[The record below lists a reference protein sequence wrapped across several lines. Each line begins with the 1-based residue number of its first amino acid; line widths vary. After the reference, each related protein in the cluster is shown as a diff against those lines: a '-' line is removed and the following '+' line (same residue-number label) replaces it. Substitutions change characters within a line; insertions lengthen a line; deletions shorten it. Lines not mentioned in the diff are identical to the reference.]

1 MNVSRNR
8 LPFALLVV
16 VMIGAGFALLA
27 SLAICEGS
35 AERAEVLASPT
46 PRSLATSSAS
56 PAFGAATANPA
67 FAASRDFAAPA
78 SSPVFAEASA
88 FTSSAAQ
95 RGSDNPILAKAYR
108 FERGGWIYVHLEGAP
123 HDIGYQ
129 HGFLLANEISDGFAA
144 ASLEMT
150 HNSNRNWDFF
160 RRAARD
166 MLWPKIDPEYQAELQ
181 GIVEGLRAR
190 RVNLDLYDVVALNA
204 FMELGDYYVPW
215 LEKQTSAQASGPDD
229 HHGKAAAAATTHE
242 GHCSAFVATG
252 SYTKDHRIVMA
263 HNNWTS
269 YIEGARWKIIFD
281 IVPQTGYA
289 MLMDGYPG
297 VIVSDDDFGVNS
309 DGLMVTETTIT
320 DFHGWDANGKPEFV
334 RARKAFQYA
343 GSIDEYVKIMLDGN
357 NGGYANDWLLADRKT
372 NEIARF
378 ELGLR
383 HSKVWRTKD
392 GYFVGSN
399 FASDPEVLKDET
411 TFDPT
416 NLAASANARHVRWD
430 ELMAA
435 NMGKIDTT
443 MAEGFLA
450 DHYDSYTKQTGA
462 NRRTLC
468 GHGDVATPGDPG
480 YATKPYNPF
489 GAVEGKVMDTHMAET
504 MSFVA
509 RIGHPCGTD
518 FKSQPFLDQHP
529 EYKWQTPVLDD
540 MNAGPWTAYHAGDHA
555 PEPAADPASAKE

>member
-1 MNVSRNR
+1 MSVSRNR
-8 LPFALLVV
+8 LPFALLVL

-27 SLAICEGS
+27 AQFAALGEVHAARPARSSGVARS
-35 AERAEVLASPT
+35 A
-46 PRSLATSSAS
+46 SSAQAAS
-56 PAFGAATANPA
+56 PALITLAAT
-67 FAASRDFAAPA
+67 
-78 SSPVFAEASA
+78 
-88 FTSSAAQ
+88 AAQ

-108 FERGGWIYVHLEGAP
+108 FERGGWIYVHLEGTP

-129 HGFLLANEISDGFAA
+129 HGFLLATEIADGFAA

-150 HNSNRNWDFF
+150 HNSNRDWDFF
-160 RRAARD
+160 RRAARE

-181 GIVEGLRAR
+181 GITEGLRAR
-190 RVNLDLYDVVALNA
+190 QVKLDLYDVVALNA

-215 LEKQTSAQASGPDD
+215 LDKQTSGQTRGENNRKNKD
-229 HHGKAAAAATTHE
+229 AAAAGTHE

-252 SYTKDHRIVMA
+252 SYTKDHQIVMA

-269 YIEGARWKIIFD
+269 YLEGARWKIIFD
-281 IVPQTGYA
+281 IAPQTGNR

-309 DGLMVTETTIT
+309 AGLMVTETTIT
-320 DFHGWDANGKPEFV
+320 DFHGWDPSGKAEFV
-334 RARKAFQYA
+334 RARKAMQYA

-378 ELGLR
+378 ELGLK

-399 FASDPEVLKDET
+399 FASDPDVLKDET
-411 TFDPT
+411 TFDAT

-443 MAEGFLA
+443 LAEGFLA

-468 GHGDVATPGDPG
+468 GHGDAATPGDPG
-480 YATKPYNPF
+480 YAAKPYNPF
-489 GAVEGKVMDTHMAET
+489 GAVEGKVMDGHMAEA

-529 EYKWQTPVLDD
+529 DYRWQSSVLTD
-540 MNAGPWTAYHAGDHA
+540 MNAGPWTAYHAGDQA
-555 PEPAADPASAKE
+555 PNP

>member
-27 SLAICEGS
+27 AQFMALNEVHAEHSALA
-35 AERAEVLASPT
+35 ARASGLA
-46 PRSLATSSAS
+46 SSAS
-56 PAFGAATANPA
+56 SAY
-67 FAASRDFAAPA
+67 AASTSFPAPTD
-78 SSPVFAEASA
+78 SSALTA
-88 FTSSAAQ
+88 SAAQ
-95 RGSDNPILAKAYR
+95 RGSDNPVLAKAYR

-129 HGFLLANEISDGFAA
+129 HGYLLAMEISDGFAA

-150 HNSNRNWDFF
+150 HNSNRDWEFF
-160 RRAARD
+160 RRAARE

-190 RVNLDLYDVVALNA
+190 RVKLDLYDIVALNA
-204 FMELGDYYVPW
+204 FMELPDYYVPW
-215 LEKQTSAQASGPDD
+215 LDKQVSGQARGRSSGET
-229 HHGKAAAAATTHE
+229 HGVQNENGGVKKSSGAAATHE

-252 SYTKDHRIVMA
+252 SYTKDHQIVMA

-269 YIEGARWKIIFD
+269 YLEGARWKIIFD

-309 DGLMVTETTIT
+309 QGLMVTETTIT
-320 DFHGWDANGKPEFV
+320 DFHGWDPNGKAEFV
-334 RARKAFQYA
+334 RARKAMQYA

-378 ELGLR
+378 ELGLK
-383 HSKVWRTKD
+383 HSKVWRTRD

-399 FASDPEVLKDET
+399 FASDPDVLKDET
-411 TFDPT
+411 TFDVT

-443 MAEGFLA
+443 LAEGFLA

-480 YATKPYNPF
+480 FAVKPYNPF

-518 FKSQPFLDQHP
+518 FKSQPFIDQHP
-529 EYKWQTPVLDD
+529 DYRWQASVLID
-540 MNAGPWTAYHAGDHA
+540 MDAGPWTAYHAGEH
-555 PEPAADPASAKE
+555 EPNP

>member
-1 MNVSRNR
+1 MAADALRRGPAWLRRNFPMNVSRNR
-8 LPFALLVV
+8 LPFALLVLM
-16 VMIGAGFALLA
+16 MIGAGFALLA
-27 SLAICEGS
+27 AQFVALSEVHAARAARASGLAVS
-35 AERAEVLASPT
+35 AS
-46 PRSLATSSAS
+46 ATSPSLTTLR
-56 PAFGAATANPA
+56 AA
-67 FAASRDFAAPA
+67 AASAALA
-78 SSPVFAEASA
+78 V
-88 FTSSAAQ
+88 Q

-108 FERGGWIYVHLEGAP
+108 FERGGWIYVHLEGSP

-129 HGFLLANEISDGFAA
+129 HGFLLATEIADGFAA

-150 HNSNRNWDFF
+150 HNSNRDWDFF
-160 RRAARD
+160 RRAARE

-190 RVNLDLYDVVALNA
+190 QVKLDLYDIVALNG
-204 FMELGDYYVPW
+204 FMELADYYVPW
-215 LEKQTSAQASGPDD
+215 LDKQTSTQMDGRNNGQTNGPRDRKNKVSAS
-229 HHGKAAAAATTHE
+229 AATHE

-252 SYTKDHRIVMA
+252 SYTKDHQIVMA

-269 YIEGARWKIIFD
+269 YMEGARWKIIFD
-281 IVPQTGYA
+281 IVPQTGYH

-309 DGLMVTETTIT
+309 AGLMVTETTIT
-320 DFHGWDANGKPEFV
+320 DFHGWDPSGKAEFV
-334 RARKAFQYA
+334 RARKAMQYA

-378 ELGLR
+378 ELGLK

-399 FASDPEVLKDET
+399 FASDPDVLKDET
-411 TFDPT
+411 TFEVR

-443 MAEGFLA
+443 LAEGFLA

-480 YATKPYNPF
+480 FALRPYNPF
-489 GAVEGKVMDTHMAET
+489 GAVEGKVMDAHMAEA

-518 FKSQPFLDQHP
+518 FKSQPFLDEHP
-529 EYKWQTPVLDD
+529 DYRWQSSVLTD
-540 MNAGPWTAYHAGDHA
+540 MNAGPWTAYHAGEQA
-555 PEPAADPASAKE
+555 PNP

>member
-1 MNVSRNR
+1 MNVARNR

-27 SLAICEGS
+27 AHFVALGEVHAEHS
-35 AERAEVLASPT
+35 ARAAGASGP
-46 PRSLATSSAS
+46 ASSAS
-56 PAFGAATANPA
+56 YAY
-67 FAASRDFAAPA
+67 AAS
-78 SSPVFAEASA
+78 SA
-88 FTSSAAQ
+88 FPATAAQ
-95 RGSDNPILAKAYR
+95 RGSDNPVLAKAYR

-129 HGFLLANEISDGFAA
+129 HGFLLATEIADGFAA

-150 HNSNRNWDFF
+150 HNSNRDWDFF
-160 RRAARD
+160 RRAARE

-190 RVNLDLYDVVALNA
+190 RVKLDLYDIVALNA
-204 FMELGDYYVPW
+204 FMELPDYYVPW
-215 LEKQTSAQASGPDD
+215 LDKQTIGQTGGQQSYGQNQ
-229 HHGKAAAAATTHE
+229 HVAAEATHE

-252 SYTKDHRIVMA
+252 SYTKDHQIVMA

-269 YIEGARWKIIFD
+269 YLEGARWKIIFD

-309 DGLMVTETTIT
+309 QGLMVTETTIT
-320 DFHGWDANGKPEFV
+320 DFHGWDPTGKAEFV
-334 RARKAFQYA
+334 RARKAMQYA

-378 ELGLR
+378 ELGLK
-383 HSKVWRTKD
+383 HSKVWRTRD

-399 FASDPEVLKDET
+399 FASDPDVLKDET
-411 TFDPT
+411 TFDVT

-435 NMGKIDTT
+435 NMGKIDTNL
-443 MAEGFLA
+443 AQGFLA

-468 GHGDVATPGDPG
+468 GHGDAATPGDPSF
-480 YATKPYNPF
+480 AVKPYNPF

-518 FKSQPFLDQHP
+518 FKSQPFLDEHP
-529 EYKWQTPVLDD
+529 DYRWQASVLTD
-540 MNAGPWTAYHAGDHA
+540 MNAGPWTAYHAGEHA
-555 PEPAADPASAKE
+555 PEPAGAAPTPGEKP

>member
-8 LPFALLVV
+8 LPFVLLVM
-16 VMIGAGFALLA
+16 VMIGAASAMLAGQFLALGEVHAARQALA
-27 SLAICEGS
+27 TRAVGLVSSSLT
-35 AERAEVLASPT
+35 ASPT
-46 PRSLATSSAS
+46 PMAN
-56 PAFGAATANPA
+56 PAATAFTRPR
-67 FAASRDFAAPA
+67 AASAAA
-78 SSPVFAEASA
+78 VV
-88 FTSSAAQ
+88 Q
-95 RGSDNPILAKAYR
+95 RGSNNPILAKAYR
-108 FERGGWIYVHLEGAP
+108 FERGGWIYVHLEGSP
-123 HDIGYQ
+123 HDVGYQ
-129 HGFLLANEISDGFAA
+129 HGFLLATEIADGFAA

-150 HNSNRNWDFF
+150 HNSNRDWDFF
-160 RRAARD
+160 RRAAKE
-166 MLWPKIDPEYQAELQ
+166 MLWPKIDVEYQAELQ

-190 RVNLDLYDVVALNA
+190 QVKLDLYDIVALNA
-204 FMELGDYYVPW
+204 FMELADYYVPW
-215 LEKQTSAQASGPDD
+215 LDKQTSEQISRQTGGRRLAQNLRV
-229 HHGKAAAAATTHE
+229 AAVSTHE

-252 SYTKDHRIVMA
+252 SYTKDHQIVMA

-269 YIEGARWKIIFD
+269 YLEGARWKIIFD
-281 IVPQTGYA
+281 IVPQTGYR

-320 DFHGWDANGKPEFV
+320 DFHGWDPNGKAEFV
-334 RARKAFQYA
+334 RARKAMQYA

-378 ELGLR
+378 ELGLK

-399 FASDPEVLKDET
+399 FASDPNVLEDET

-430 ELMAA
+430 QLMAA

-443 MAEGFLA
+443 LAEGFLA

-468 GHGDVATPGDPG
+468 GHGDAATPGDPG
-480 YATKPYNPF
+480 YAAKPYNPF
-489 GAVEGKVMDTHMAET
+489 GAVEGKVIDAHMAEA

-529 EYKWQTPVLDD
+529 EFRWQAPVLED
-540 MNAGPWTAYHAGDHA
+540 MNAGPWTAYRAG
-555 PEPAADPASAKE
+555 EPAPDDANASAAPNGKP

>member
-8 LPFALLVV
+8 LPFMLLVV
-16 VMIGAGFALLA
+16 VTIGAGFALLGA
-27 SLAICEGS
+27 QFLALGEVHAARGES
-35 AERAEVLASPT
+35 AVGLAS
-46 PRSLATSSAS
+46 SASFAHATSSA
-56 PAFGAATANPA
+56 AITAATA
-67 FAASRDFAAPA
+67 
-78 SSPVFAEASA
+78 
-88 FTSSAAQ
+88 Q
-95 RGSDNPILAKAYR
+95 RGADNPILSKAYR
-108 FERGGWIYVHLEGAP
+108 FERGGWIYVHLEGSP

-129 HGFLLANEISDGFAA
+129 HGFLLATEIADGFAA

-150 HNSNRNWDFF
+150 HNSNRDWDFF
-160 RRAARD
+160 RRAARQ
-166 MLWPKIDPEYQAELQ
+166 MLWPRIDPEYQAELQ

-190 RVNLDLYDVVALNA
+190 QVKLDLYDVVALNA

-215 LEKQTSAQASGPDD
+215 LDKQTSAQASDETSERTSYRES
-229 HHGKAAAAATTHE
+229 KRVAASATHE

-252 SYTKDHRIVMA
+252 SYTKDHQIVMA

-269 YIEGARWKIIFD
+269 YMEGARWKIIFD

-309 DGLMVTETTIT
+309 GGMMVTETTIT
-320 DFHGWDANGKPEFV
+320 DFHGWDPSGKPEFA

-378 ELGLR
+378 ELGLK

-411 TFDPT
+411 TFDAT

-430 ELMAA
+430 QLMAA

-443 MAEGFLA
+443 LAEGFLA
-450 DHYDSYTKQTGA
+450 DHYDSFTKQTGA

-468 GHGDVATPGDPG
+468 GHGDAATPGDPG
-480 YATKPYNPF
+480 FATKPYNPF

-509 RIGHPCGTD
+509 LIGHPCGTD
-518 FKSQPFLDQHP
+518 FKSQPFLDEHP
-529 EYKWQTPVLDD
+529 EYRWQASVLED

-555 PEPAADPASAKE
+555 PNP

>member
-1 MNVSRNR
+1 MNVPRNR
-8 LPFALLVV
+8 LPFALLVLLT
-16 VMIGAGFALLA
+16 IGAGIALLA
-27 SLAICEGS
+27 AQFLALGEVHAARTSGLAGS
-35 AERAEVLASPT
+35 ASSAH
-46 PRSLATSSAS
+46 ATS
-56 PAFGAATANPA
+56 PALTTLIATSTFTAA
-67 FAASRDFAAPA
+67 
-78 SSPVFAEASA
+78 
-88 FTSSAAQ
+88 AAQ
-95 RGSDNPILAKAYR
+95 RGADNAILAKAYR
-108 FERGGWIYVHLEGAP
+108 FERGGWVYVHLEGSP
-123 HDIGYQ
+123 HDVGYQ
-129 HGFLLANEISDGFAA
+129 HGFLLATEIADGFAA

-150 HNSNRNWDFF
+150 HNSNRDWDFF
-160 RRAARD
+160 RRAARE

-190 RVNLDLYDVVALNA
+190 QVKLDLYDIVALNA
-204 FMELGDYYVPW
+204 FMELADYYVPW
-215 LEKQTSAQASGPDD
+215 LDKQTSAQASGQTSGS
-229 HHGKAAAAATTHE
+229 HNESAAAARHE

-252 SYTKDHRIVMA
+252 SYTKDHQIVMA

-269 YIEGARWKIIFD
+269 YMEGARWKIIFD
-281 IVPQTGYA
+281 IVPQTGNRL
-289 MLMDGYPG
+289 LMDGYPG

-309 DGLMVTETTIT
+309 NGLMVTETTIT
-320 DFHGWDANGKPEFV
+320 DFHGWDPNGKAEFM
-334 RARKAFQYA
+334 RARKAMQYA

-378 ELGLR
+378 ELGLK

-399 FASDPEVLKDET
+399 FASDPDVLKDET
-411 TFDPT
+411 TFDVT

-443 MAEGFLA
+443 LAQGFLA

-468 GHGDVATPGDPG
+468 GHGDAATPGDPG
-480 YATKPYNPF
+480 FAVRPYNPF
-489 GAVEGKVMDTHMAET
+489 GAVEGKVMDAHMAEA

-509 RIGHPCGTD
+509 RMGHPCGTD
-518 FKSQPFLDQHP
+518 FKSQPFLDEHSD
-529 EYKWQTPVLDD
+529 YRWQSAVLTD
-540 MNAGPWTAYHAGDHA
+540 MNAGPWTAYHAGEHA
-555 PEPAADPASAKE
+555 PSP

>member
-16 VMIGAGFALLA
+16 VMIGAGITLLA
-27 SLAICEGS
+27 AQFS
-35 AERAEVLASPT
+35 ALGEVHAAHASSAPAA
-46 PRSLATSSAS
+46 SAHAAS
-56 PAFGAATANPA
+56 PAFAMLPP
-67 FAASRDFAAPA
+67 S
-78 SSPVFAEASA
+78 VASA
-88 FTSSAAQ
+88 AAAAAAQ
-95 RGSDNPILAKAYR
+95 RGADNPILAKAYR
-108 FERGGWIYVHLEGAP
+108 FERGGWIYVHLEGSP

-129 HGFLLANEISDGFAA
+129 HGFLLATEIADGFAA

-150 HNSNRNWDFF
+150 HNSNRDWDFF
-160 RRAARD
+160 RRAARE

-190 RVNLDLYDVVALNA
+190 RVRLDLYDIVALNA

-215 LEKQTSAQASGPDD
+215 LDKQTSAGNKEST
-229 HHGKAAAAATTHE
+229 AATAHE

-252 SYTKDHRIVMA
+252 SYTKDHQIVIA

-269 YIEGARWKIIFD
+269 YMEGARWKIIFD

-320 DFHGWDANGKPEFV
+320 DFRGWDPNGKPEFA

-378 ELGLR
+378 ELGLK

-392 GYFVGSN
+392 GYFAGSN
-399 FASDPEVLKDET
+399 FASDPDVLKDET
-411 TFDPT
+411 TFDVT

-430 ELMAA
+430 QLMAA

-443 MAEGFLA
+443 LAEAFLG
-450 DHYDSYTKQTGA
+450 DHYDSYTRQTGA

-468 GHGDVATPGDPG
+468 GHGDAATPGDPSF
-480 YATKPYNPF
+480 AVKPYNPF
-489 GAVEGKVMDTHMAET
+489 GAVEGKVMDTHMAER

-518 FKSQPFLDQHP
+518 FKSQPFLDEHP
-529 EYKWQTPVLDD
+529 DYRWQAPVLED
-540 MNAGPWTAYHAGDHA
+540 MNAGPWTAYHAGEHA
-555 PEPAADPASAKE
+555 PEAAADATPAPSEKR

>member
-1 MNVSRNR
+1 MSVSRNR
-8 LPFALLVV
+8 LAFALLVL

-27 SLAICEGS
+27 AQFAALGEVHAAPAARSSGLAGS
-35 AERAEVLASPT
+35 A
-46 PRSLATSSAS
+46 SSAYAAS
-56 PAFGAATANPA
+56 SALTTLAATAA
-67 FAASRDFAAPA
+67 FNTAG
-78 SSPVFAEASA
+78 
-88 FTSSAAQ
+88 AQ

-129 HGFLLANEISDGFAA
+129 HGFLLATEIADGFAA

-150 HNSNRNWDFF
+150 HNSNRDWDFF
-160 RRAARD
+160 RRAARE

-190 RVNLDLYDVVALNA
+190 QVKLDLYDIVALNA

-215 LEKQTSAQASGPDD
+215 LDKQTSGQTSGQINGQTNAPSSGQNDRKNKD
-229 HHGKAAAAATTHE
+229 AAAAGTHE

-252 SYTKDHRIVMA
+252 SYTKDHQIVMA

-269 YIEGARWKIIFD
+269 YLEGARWKIIFD
-281 IVPQTGYA
+281 IVPQAGNR

-309 DGLMVTETTIT
+309 AGLMVTETTIT
-320 DFHGWDANGKPEFV
+320 DFHGWDPSGKAEFV
-334 RARKAFQYA
+334 RARKAMQYA

-378 ELGLR
+378 ELGLK

-399 FASDPEVLKDET
+399 FASDPDVLKDET

-416 NLAASANARHVRWD
+416 NLAASANARHIRWD
-430 ELMAA
+430 QLMAA

-443 MAEGFLA
+443 LAEGFLA

-468 GHGDVATPGDPG
+468 GHSDAATPGDPG
-480 YATKPYNPF
+480 FAAKPYNPF

-518 FKSQPFLDQHP
+518 FKSQPFLDEHP
-529 EYKWQTPVLDD
+529 EYRWQAPVLED
-540 MNAGPWTAYHAGDHA
+540 MNAGPWTTYHAGEHA
-555 PEPAADPASAKE
+555 PEAAADATPAASQKP

>member
-8 LPFALLVV
+8 LPFVLLIV
-16 VMIGAGFALLA
+16 VMMGSGFALLA
-27 SLAICEGS
+27 AQFS
-35 AERAEVLASPT
+35 ALGEVH
-46 PRSLATSSAS
+46 
-56 PAFGAATANPA
+56 AAHA
-67 FAASRDFAAPA
+67 
-78 SSPVFAEASA
+78 V
-88 FTSSAAQ
+88 Q
-95 RGSDNPILAKAYR
+95 RGADNPILAKAYR
-108 FERGGWIYVHLEGAP
+108 FERGGWIYVHLEGSP

-129 HGFLLANEISDGFAA
+129 HGFLLANEIADGFAA

-150 HNSNRNWDFF
+150 HNSNRDWDFF
-160 RRAARD
+160 RRASRE

-190 RVNLDLYDVVALNA
+190 EVKLDLYDIVALNA

-215 LEKQTSAQASGPDD
+215 LDKQTSGRNSGQTNGASDGRSDRR
-229 HHGKAAAAATTHE
+229 GKSATSATTHE

-252 SYTKDHRIVMA
+252 SYTKDHKIVIA

-269 YIEGARWKIIFD
+269 YLEGARWKIIFD

-309 DGLMVTETTIT
+309 GGLMVTETTIT
-320 DFHGWDANGKPEFV
+320 DFHGWDPSGKPEFA

-343 GSIDEYVKIMLDGN
+343 GSIDEYMKIMLDGN

-378 ELGLR
+378 ELGLK

-411 TFDPT
+411 TFDAT

-430 ELMAA
+430 QLMAA

-443 MAEGFLA
+443 LAEGFLA

-480 YATKPYNPF
+480 FASKPYNPT

-518 FKSQPFLDQHP
+518 FKSQPFLDEHT
-529 EYKWQTPVLDD
+529 EYRWQASVLED
-540 MNAGPWTAYHAGDHA
+540 MNAGPWTAYHAGDHGPDA
-555 PEPAADPASAKE
+555 PGPTPAPAQKP

>member
-16 VMIGAGFALLA
+16 VMIGAGIALLGAQFLALGEDHAAHSALAAYSEKAAGMAPSA
-27 SLAICEGS
+27 SS
-35 AERAEVLASPT
+35 AY
-46 PRSLATSSAS
+46 ATSTAFNTLTAS
-56 PAFGAATANPA
+56 AATTAG
-67 FAASRDFAAPA
+67 
-78 SSPVFAEASA
+78 VV
-88 FTSSAAQ
+88 Q

-129 HGFLLANEISDGFAA
+129 HGFLLAPEIADGFAA

-150 HNSNRNWDFF
+150 HNSNRDWDFF
-160 RRAARD
+160 RRAARE

-190 RVNLDLYDVVALNA
+190 RVKLDLYDIVALNA
-204 FMELGDYYVPW
+204 FMELSDYYVPW
-215 LEKQTSAQASGPDD
+215 LDKQTSGQNKES
-229 HHGKAAAAATTHE
+229 AAPATHE

-252 SYTKDHRIVMA
+252 SYTKDHQVVMA

-269 YIEGARWKIIFD
+269 YLEGARWKIIFD

-309 DGLMVTETTIT
+309 NGLMVTETTIT
-320 DFHGWDANGKPEFV
+320 DFHGWDPNGKAEFV

-378 ELGLR
+378 ELGLK

-399 FASDPEVLKDET
+399 FASDPDVLKDET
-411 TFDPT
+411 TFDVT

-435 NMGKIDTT
+435 NLGKIDTT
-443 MAEGFLA
+443 LAEGFLA

-468 GHGDVATPGDPG
+468 GHGDTATPGDPG
-480 YATKPYNPF
+480 YAAKPYNPF
-489 GAVEGKVMDTHMAET
+489 GAVEGKVMDAHMAQM

-529 EYKWQTPVLDD
+529 EYRWQAAVLED
-540 MNAGPWTAYHAGDHA
+540 MNASPWTAYHAGEHA
-555 PEPAADPASAKE
+555 PDAAATPEPGGNQ

>member
-1 MNVSRNR
+1 
-8 LPFALLVV
+8 
-16 VMIGAGFALLA
+16 
-27 SLAICEGS
+27 
-35 AERAEVLASPT
+35 
-46 PRSLATSSAS
+46 
-56 PAFGAATANPA
+56 
-67 FAASRDFAAPA
+67 
-78 SSPVFAEASA
+78 
-88 FTSSAAQ
+88 
-95 RGSDNPILAKAYR
+95 
-108 FERGGWIYVHLEGAP
+108 VHLEGSP

-129 HGFLLANEISDGFAA
+129 HGFLLATEIADGFAA

-150 HNSNRNWDFF
+150 HNSNRDWDFF
-160 RRAARD
+160 RRAARE
-166 MLWPKIDPEYQAELQ
+166 MLWPKIDVEYQAELQ

-190 RVNLDLYDVVALNA
+190 QVKLDLYDVVALNA
-204 FMELGDYYVPW
+204 FMELADYYVPW
-215 LEKQTSAQASGPDD
+215 LDKQTSGQTNGQTSGQTSGQAGGRSYGENQRV
-229 HHGKAAAAATTHE
+229 AAAATHE

-252 SYTKDHRIVMA
+252 SYTKDHQIVMA

-269 YIEGARWKIIFD
+269 YMEGARWKIIFD
-281 IVPQTGYA
+281 IVPQTGYRI
-289 MLMDGYPG
+289 LMDGYPG

-309 DGLMVTETTIT
+309 GGLMVTETTIT
-320 DFHGWDANGKPEFV
+320 DFHGWDPNGKAEFV
-334 RARKAFQYA
+334 RARKAMQYA

-378 ELGLR
+378 ELGLK

-399 FASDPEVLKDET
+399 FASDREVLKDET
-411 TFDPT
+411 TFDPA

-430 ELMAA
+430 QLMAA

-443 MAEGFLA
+443 LAEGFLA

-468 GHGDVATPGDPG
+468 GHGDTATPGDPG
-480 YATKPYNPF
+480 FATKPYNPF
-489 GAVEGKVMDTHMAET
+489 GAVEGKVIDAQMAAT

-518 FKSQPFLDQHP
+518 FKAQPFLDQHP
-529 EYKWQTPVLDD
+529 EYRWQAPVLED
-540 MNAGPWTAYHAGDHA
+540 MNAGPWTAYHTGEQA
-555 PEPAADPASAKE
+555 PEDTDAPAAPTGKP

>member
-8 LPFALLVV
+8 LPFVLLIV
-16 VMIGAGFALLA
+16 VMMGAGFALLA
-27 SLAICEGS
+27 TQFS
-35 AERAEVLASPT
+35 ALGEVH
-46 PRSLATSSAS
+46 
-56 PAFGAATANPA
+56 AAHA
-67 FAASRDFAAPA
+67 
-78 SSPVFAEASA
+78 V
-88 FTSSAAQ
+88 Q
-95 RGSDNPILAKAYR
+95 RGADNPILAKAYR
-108 FERGGWIYVHLEGAP
+108 FERGGWIYVHLEGSP

-129 HGFLLANEISDGFAA
+129 HGFLLANEIADGFAA

-150 HNSNRNWDFF
+150 HNSNRDWDFF
-160 RRAARD
+160 RRASRE

-190 RVNLDLYDVVALNA
+190 EVKLDLYDIVALNA

-215 LEKQTSAQASGPDD
+215 LDKQTSGRNSGQTNGASDEQGDRLSD
-229 HHGKAAAAATTHE
+229 RHGKSATSATTHE

-252 SYTKDHRIVMA
+252 SYTKDHKIVIA

-269 YIEGARWKIIFD
+269 YLEGARWKIIFD
-281 IVPQTGYA
+281 IVPQAGYA

-309 DGLMVTETTIT
+309 GGLMVTETTIT
-320 DFHGWDANGKPEFV
+320 DFHGWDPSGKPEFA

-343 GSIDEYVKIMLDGN
+343 GSIDEYMKIMLDGN

-378 ELGLR
+378 ELGLK

-411 TFDPT
+411 TFDAT

-430 ELMAA
+430 QLMAA

-443 MAEGFLA
+443 LAEGFLA

-480 YATKPYNPF
+480 FATKPYNPT

-518 FKSQPFLDQHP
+518 FKSQPFLDEHT
-529 EYKWQTPVLDD
+529 EYRWQASVLED
-540 MNAGPWTAYHAGDHA
+540 MNAGPWTSYHAGEHA
-555 PEPAADPASAKE
+555 PEPAGGTPAPAQKP

>member
-16 VMIGAGFALLA
+16 VMIGAGIALLGAQFLALGEDHAAHSALAAYSEKAAGMAPSA
-27 SLAICEGS
+27 SS
-35 AERAEVLASPT
+35 AY
-46 PRSLATSSAS
+46 ATST
-56 PAFGAATANPA
+56 AFNTLTVSAATTA
-67 FAASRDFAAPA
+67 R
-78 SSPVFAEASA
+78 V
-88 FTSSAAQ
+88 AQ

-129 HGFLLANEISDGFAA
+129 HGFLLAPEIADGFAA

-150 HNSNRNWDFF
+150 HNSNRDWDFF
-160 RRAARD
+160 RRAARE
-166 MLWPKIDPEYQAELQ
+166 MVWPKIDPEYQAELQ

-190 RVNLDLYDVVALNA
+190 RVKLDLYDIVALNA
-204 FMELGDYYVPW
+204 FMELPDYYVPW
-215 LEKQTSAQASGPDD
+215 LDKQTSGQTSGQTR
-229 HHGKAAAAATTHE
+229 GESAGEKYGGQRGGAKKESGGAATHE

-252 SYTKDHRIVMA
+252 SYTKDHKIVMA

-269 YIEGARWKIIFD
+269 YLEGARWKIIFD

-309 DGLMVTETTIT
+309 NGLMVTETTIT
-320 DFHGWDANGKPEFV
+320 DFHGWDPNGKAEFV

-378 ELGLR
+378 ELGLK

-399 FASDPEVLKDET
+399 FASDPDVLKDET
-411 TFDPT
+411 TFDVT

-435 NMGKIDTT
+435 NLGKIDTT
-443 MAEGFLA
+443 LAEGFLA

-468 GHGDVATPGDPG
+468 GHGDAATPGDPG
-480 YATKPYNPF
+480 YAAKPYNPF
-489 GAVEGKVMDTHMAET
+489 GAVEGKVMDAHMAQT

-518 FKSQPFLDQHP
+518 FKSQAFLDEHP
-529 EYKWQTPVLDD
+529 DYRWQASVLTD
-540 MNAGPWTAYHAGDHA
+540 MNAGPWTTYHAGER
-555 PEPAADPASAKE
+555 EPNP